1 MGPLTPSD
9 GSKPQISP
17 AGNPQPFQRS
27 SWAYFHGPF
36 NYDATPLGPLGCN
49 IIAHKKTGTINSWDF
64 RGKAG
69 WNVGVALQHYRCHTI
84 VAKTTKASQVSDT
97 VEFRHHHLNL
107 TEITPAGRI
116 FHIGTTLTC
125 ALRDAPV
132 IAYNNQLAVIQAL
145 HQAIQLWPQPTLP
158 FTKVPQVTT
167 PPPTHTRQRSILL
180 PMRRPTTVKTH
191 ELIPRLVIQ
200 KPNVSLSAPK
210 IPLT

>member
-9 GSKPQISP
+9 GSNPQISP

-27 SWAYFHGPF
+27 SWAYFHGSF
-36 NYDATPLGPLGCN
+36 DYDDTPLGPLGCN

-69 WNVGVALQHYRCHTI
+69 WNVGVALQHYRCHAI

-145 HQAIQLWPQPTLP
+145 RQAIQQWDKPTRP
-158 FTKVPQVTT
+158 VAKKPQVTT
-167 PPPTHTRQRSILL
+167 HPSSYTRQRSILR
-180 PMRRPTTVKTH
+180 PMRRPRKD
-191 ELIPRLVIQ
+191 EPQDLLPRVVI
-200 KPNVSLSAPK
+200 
-210 IPLT
+210 